1 MSDQPY
7 NYQPQP
13 KTLSA
18 FPKVVK
24 ALLLANVVIF
34 GLQQIPSLTL
44 FLQNTFALQ
53 SLMNKLQ
60 AGNGMLIANLPSF
73 HPWQLITYGF
83 LHGGIAHLLF
93 NMFALWMFGSVIEK
107 VWGSKRF
114 LFYYLVCVAGAAL
127 AQLLVMYIRTKM
139 LMASPEEYT
148 SIHEIIYQFRVIN
161 VPTVG
166 ASGGVFGLLLA
177 FGMMFPRQPIYF
189 AFIPAPIPAK
199 WFVLGYG
206 AIELFMGVTGTMA
219 GVAHFAHLG
228 GMLFGFVL
236 IQYWLGKLPWKP
248 PPGKLF

>member
-1 MSDQPY
+1 MSTEPY
-7 NYQPQP
+7 SYQPQP
-13 KTLSA
+13 RSFSS

-24 ALLLANVVIF
+24 ALLIANVVVF
-34 GLQQIPSLTL
+34 VLQQLPSLHG
-44 FLQNTFALQ
+44 FLLNNFALW
-53 SLMNKLQ
+53 SLTSK
-60 AGNGMLIANLPSF
+60 AVAPNGAVVAQLPPF
-73 HPWQLITYGF
+73 QLWQLITYGF
-83 LHGGIAHLLF
+83 MHGGITHLLF

-114 LFYYLVCVAGAAL
+114 LFYYLVCVAGAAV
-127 AQLLVMYIRTKM
+127 AQLIVSFGEL
-139 LMASPEEYT
+139 AP
-148 SIHEIIYQFRVIN
+148 
-161 VPTVG
+161 PTVG

-189 AFIPAPIPAK
+189 IFLPVPIPAK

-228 GMLFGFVL
+228 GMVFGFLL

-248 PPGKLF
+248 LPGKLF